1 MSNDVL
7 HQKMRVQIEYNLSS
21 NQMKIRMEGSEED
34 YYANLEKVSINPKV
48 VDVNN
53 FEVKRNGVSMDFNA
67 PLICDAEKEDVS
79 DSLLVGVKFE
89 GKDKGKVGEEVE
101 KRAKNFGPE
110 WEKAVKKRRERIRK
124 RQERMTD

>member
-1 MSNDVL
+1 MANDVL
-7 HQKMRVQIEYNLSS
+7 HQKMRVKIEYNRSS

-48 VDVNN
+48 VDVNS
-53 FEVKRNGVSMDFNA
+53 FEIRKNGVSMDFNA

-89 GKDKGKVGEEVE
+89 GKDKDKVDEEVE
-101 KRAKNFGPE
+101 KRAKDFGPE
-110 WEKAVKKRRERIRK
+110 WKKAVEKRRERIRK
-124 RQERMTD
+124 RQEKMAD